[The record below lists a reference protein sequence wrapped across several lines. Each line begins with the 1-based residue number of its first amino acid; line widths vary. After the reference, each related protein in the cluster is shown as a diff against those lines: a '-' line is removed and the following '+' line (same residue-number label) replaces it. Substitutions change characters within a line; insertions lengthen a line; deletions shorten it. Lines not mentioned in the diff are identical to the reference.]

1 MENKEGGAMPYYNYI
16 IIPSR
21 TRKLCDDDDDTQL
34 YKTKI

>member
-1 MENKEGGAMPYYNYI
+1 MRKFKENKKGGALHI
-16 IIPSR
+16 IHSR